1 VQKYSEYISVQVLCC
16 HQYATY
22 YTTELQKYRITVSFE
37 CCKLHFY
44 SHHYLSL
51 QHHHKTTCKLQADNK
66 CYTNY
71 QDNCEVLTW
80 CPGGIGDGAGYRGA
94 SNVLGVGRRE
104 APVLEAAGGAE
115 GGSVH
120 EAGRR
125 NPEGARH
132 ACWAR
137 SLGARRGARRWD
149 AVGGGVSARHRAARG
164 ERPGR
169 AGDGT
174 TPAAGRAPVTGRRG
188 ASVRGGQAMALRR
201 RRGERRHRSAQGEH
215 SGGAEGE
222 RHHRL
227 RRASVQGG
235 ADPMMPFFI

>member
-1 VQKYSEYISVQVLCC
+1 M
-16 HQYATY
+16 
-22 YTTELQKYRITVSFE
+22 
-37 CCKLHFY
+37 
-44 SHHYLSL
+44 
-51 QHHHKTTCKLQADNK
+51 
-66 CYTNY
+66 
-71 QDNCEVLTW
+71 
-80 CPGGIGDGAGYRGA
+80 
-94 SNVLGVGRRE
+94 
-104 APVLEAAGGAE
+104 LEAAGGAE
-115 GGSVH
+115 GRSVH

-201 RRGERRHRSAQGEH
+201 RRGERRHRSAQGER
-215 SGGAEGE
+215 SGRGGGRAPSQVAQGE
-222 RHHRL
+222 RPGRGRSDDALFYL
-227 RRASVQGG
+227 RMRNDNNAL
-235 ADPMMPFFI
+235 

>member
-1 VQKYSEYISVQVLCC
+1 M
-16 HQYATY
+16 
-22 YTTELQKYRITVSFE
+22 SFE

-51 QHHHKTTCKLQADNK
+51 QYHHKTTCKLQADNK

-120 EAGRR
+120 EAGWR
-125 NPEGARH
+125 NPERARH

-137 SLGARRGARRWD
+137 TPGARRGQRPSQGGAGRASREGRRWHD
-149 AVGGGVSARHRAARG
+149 AGGRASARHRAARC

-174 TPAAGRAPVTGRRG
+174 PSAAGRAPSQV
-188 ASVRGGQAMALRR
+188 ACRR
-201 RRGERRHRSAQGEH
+201 RARVK
-215 SGGAEGE
+215 GGAEGE
-222 RHHRL
+222 RRL
-227 RRASVQGG
+227 GAGASVQE
-235 ADPMMPFFI
+235 PIR

>member
-115 GGSVH
+115 GRSVH

-132 ACWAR
+132 ACWTR
-137 SLGARRGARRWD
+137 TPGAQTG
-149 AVGGGVSARHRAARG
+149 RG
-164 ERPGR
+164 E
-169 AGDGT
+169 A
-174 TPAAGRAPVTGRRG
+174 TPSAAGSAPSTGRRG
-188 ASVRGGQAMALRR
+188 ASVQGGHGVGGGASAVTGRRSAQGEVPGRGGGRAPSR
-201 RRGERRHRSAQGEH
+201 RRGERP
-215 SGGAEGE
+215 
-222 RHHRL
+222 
-227 RRASVQGG
+227 G